1 MLVLQLVCLP
11 VVWEV
16 EEAAVATA
24 EEEVVVE
31 AVARRKALQSRT
43 DGALDEHSTVGE
55 PYMYIAAAI

>member
-1 MLVLQLVCLP
+1 MLVLQPVCLP

>member
-1 MLVLQLVCLP
+1 MLVLQPVCLP

-24 EEEVVVE
+24 EEVVVE

-43 DGALDEHSTVGE
+43 DGASDEHSTVEE

>member
-1 MLVLQLVCLP
+1 LQVLVLQLVCLP

-24 EEEVVVE
+24 EEEVVVVE

-43 DGALDEHSTVGE
+43 DGALDEHSTV
-55 PYMYIAAAI
+55 

>member
-43 DGALDEHSTVGE
+43 DGALDEHSTV
-55 PYMYIAAAI
+55 